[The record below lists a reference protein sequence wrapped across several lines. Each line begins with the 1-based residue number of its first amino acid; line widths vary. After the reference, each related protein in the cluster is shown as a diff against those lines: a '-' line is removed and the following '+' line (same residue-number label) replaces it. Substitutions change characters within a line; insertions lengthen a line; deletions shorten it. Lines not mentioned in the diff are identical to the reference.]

1 VNARAATFSP
11 LRIIVSAN
19 LVQSWRR
26 LRSVGE
32 NSRLLT
38 AVIIGFIGGY
48 AWLSYLIFSK
58 SLRFVQ
64 RFPGLDTLLTE
75 RMIYLLFAFLFFL
88 LVFSN
93 LIISYTNLFR
103 NKETTFLF
111 SLPVPRE
118 TIFRWKVIESTVLA
132 SWAFLFLIA
141 PLLLAYGRANNAPW
155 HFYIITVFLIA
166 LFIVLPAV
174 FGAFAAVALARFL
187 HRRTFQAVL
196 VLCALTT
203 VFLGR
208 WWLKPEPLTDEML
221 ETRVIEV
228 LDRMLSKTR
237 FAQFPLLPSY
247 WVSASVLNYAEGAIR
262 TSVFFAL
269 VLLSNAL
276 LFGWIAAFAMGSF
289 FYEAS
294 SAVHSRGGALA
305 KNIFGK
311 TDLRSVRASLA
322 PSLLER
328 AFRIFVFLR
337 ADRRALILK
346 DFRVFWRDTTQWGQS
361 LVLFGLLAVYIINLR
376 HFSHQLNNPFWIDL
390 ISYLNLGACSL
401 NLATLTT
408 RFVYPQFSLEGKRI
422 WIVGMAPL
430 GMVRVVIIKFLVSTT
445 ASLTITLLLVLGS
458 CYMLRMPW
466 ERTVYFSYAVAIM
479 ALTLNGLAIGLGVLY
494 PNFKED
500 NPSKIVSG
508 FGGTFCLVLSF
519 LYILV
524 SVVALGFGAPWA
536 RGGTQPL
543 PALLTAWSV
552 FAIISVCIGWIP
564 LKLAIRRVREIE
576 L

>member
-141 PLLLAYGRANNAPW
+141 PLLLAYGRANSAPW

-376 HFSHQLNNPFWIDL
+376 HFSHQLNNSFWIDL

-422 WIVGMAPL
+422 
-430 GMVRVVIIKFLVSTT
+430 
-445 ASLTITLLLVLGS
+445 
-458 CYMLRMPW
+458 
-466 ERTVYFSYAVAIM
+466 
-479 ALTLNGLAIGLGVLY
+479 
-494 PNFKED
+494 
-500 NPSKIVSG
+500 
-508 FGGTFCLVLSF
+508 
-519 LYILV
+519 
-524 SVVALGFGAPWA
+524 
-536 RGGTQPL
+536 
-543 PALLTAWSV
+543 
-552 FAIISVCIGWIP
+552 
-564 LKLAIRRVREIE
+564 
-576 L
+576 